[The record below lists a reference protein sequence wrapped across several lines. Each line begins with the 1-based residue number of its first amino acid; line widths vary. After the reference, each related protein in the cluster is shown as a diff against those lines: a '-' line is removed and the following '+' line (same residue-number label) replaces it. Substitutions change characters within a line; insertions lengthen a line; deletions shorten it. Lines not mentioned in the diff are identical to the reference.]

1 MELFLS
7 MPLYLSFY
15 YAERPKSAA
24 RANPPQNQNT
34 FYPLPPDLIVR
45 RFSIL
50 ILLPHPQG
58 VYPIYLS
65 QPQDRIVIED

>member
-1 MELFLS
+1 MANTCLTQRGQTLRKTKTRFIRFL
-7 MPLYLSFY
+7 L
-15 YAERPKSAA
+15 
-24 RANPPQNQNT
+24 
-34 FYPLPPDLIVR
+34 DLIVR

-65 QPQDRIVIED
+65 QPQD